1 MMRHLH
7 YTQTVV
13 PECDGGAISGDKLFM
28 SCQMSYFYLRTLFQ
42 SFGDFYIDEMHN
54 AASLV
59 LWCLI
64 CMHTGMYARMCVC
77 ERETEKERRVSF
89 CVQVCMHVWWLRV
102 YDIP

>member
-1 MMRHLH
+1 MRHLH

-64 CMHTGMYARMCVC
+64 CMHTGMYARMCVR
-77 ERETEKERRVSF
+77 ERETERKRRE
-89 CVQVCMHVWWLRV
+89 
-102 YDIP
+102 